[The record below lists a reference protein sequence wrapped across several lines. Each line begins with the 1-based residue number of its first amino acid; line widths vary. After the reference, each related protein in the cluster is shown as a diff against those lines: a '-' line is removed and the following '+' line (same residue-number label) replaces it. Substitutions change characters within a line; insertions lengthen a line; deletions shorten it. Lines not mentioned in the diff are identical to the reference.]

1 LILGV
6 DGFMTSLSQSCVY
19 AVLAFELMQQLT
31 SSGLT
36 GKSDLRQ
43 EVGVLKG
50 LNYDGNI
57 VQFYGA
63 CLREGADP
71 MLVTEYM
78 EGERPLR

>member
-1 LILGV
+1 
-6 DGFMTSLSQSCVY
+6 MCNQ
-19 AVLAFELMQQLT
+19 
-31 SSGLT
+31 
-36 GKSDLRQ
+36 Q

-78 EGERPLR
+78 EGVRPIANRALLCLMQSNCSADEL

>member
-1 LILGV
+1 V
-6 DGFMTSLSQSCVY
+6 HCY
-19 AVLAFELMQQLT
+19 A
-31 SSGLT
+31 
-36 GKSDLRQ
+36 Q
-43 EVGVLKG
+43 EVGILKG

-78 EGERPLR
+78 EGGRDMVSPCNYNYVNTFQ

>member
-1 LILGV
+1 
-6 DGFMTSLSQSCVY
+6 
-19 AVLAFELMQQLT
+19 MQ
-31 SSGLT
+31 
-36 GKSDLRQ
+36 Q

-78 EGERPLR
+78 EGGRPPESPVTGAIS